1 MSTTPPTTSLM
12 HKVLRPL
19 VKLLL
24 RNGVAFA
31 DFSDVARRV
40 FVEVANDDF
49 ALPGKK
55 QSVSRVSVLTG
66 VNRKEVK
73 RLLESSEKDL
83 AQKENNRAARVV
95 SGWMRDKEFSAKNK
109 AKPLILG
116 DGDKKGSFESLVK
129 KYSGDMTARA
139 VLDELVRVG
148 AVKLNKNKDSVK
160 LLSNGYVP
168 SNSNDE
174 LLRISAD
181 SIHDLLSTIEHNLND
196 EYTDPRLQLKVSYD
210 DVPLN
215 GVELFRNLSR
225 EKSLELLN
233 YLDEFL
239 ATQDRSGNPKIKG
252 EGKFRTGLGIYY
264 FEETMEDASDE

>member
-1 MSTTPPTTSLM
+1 MSSSSSTTSLM

-40 FVEVANDDF
+40 FVEVANEDF

-73 RLLESSEKDL
+73 RLLESGEEDIT
-83 AQKENNRAARVV
+83 QKENNRAARVV
-95 SGWMRDKEFSAKNK
+95 GGWMRDKEFSTKSK
-109 AKPLILG
+109 AKALVLG
-116 DGDKKGSFESLVK
+116 EGDQKGSFEALVK

-139 VLDELVRVG
+139 VLDELIRVG

-160 LLSNGYVP
+160 LLSNGYIP

-174 LLRISAD
+174 MLRISAD
-181 SIHDLLSTIEHNLND
+181 SVHDLLSTIEHNLND
-196 EYTDPRLQLKVSYD
+196 EYQDTHLQLKVSYD

-239 ATQDRSGNPKIKG
+239 ATQDRSSNPKIKG
-252 EGKFRTGLGIYY
+252 EGRFRTGLGIYY
-264 FEETMEDASDE
+264 FEESMEDASDE